1 MSDRWIIFKSGTY
14 WTVAQRNK
22 RSYIHG
28 LPYRTMFTART
39 GAEALAE
46 FRYRIGGVR

>member
-1 MSDRWIIFKSGTY
+1 MKTRWIIFKTGNY
-14 WTVAQRNK
+14 WTVAQRDK

-28 LPYRTMFTART
+28 LPYRIMFHAPT

-46 FRYRIGGVR
+46 FCYRVGGR